1 MDRETQGRGGEGGY
15 SPWGCKESDMTE
27 VTECNGQGI
36 SDKYICI
43 FKLSANYFSCMLVI
57 WGDPDFV
64 PANYLKQFS

>member
-1 MDRETQGRGGEGGY
+1 
-15 SPWGCKESDMTE
+15 MTE
-27 VTECNGQGI
+27 VIECNGQGI

-57 WGDPDFV
+57 WGDLDFV